1 MIIPKL
7 AMKGGKE
14 KNTIVGSGTIVNYL
28 VYSFFFTMM
37 IFSLYKG
44 IYFSDILFFW
54 DANTISSLLNSAK
67 FIYADSY
74 QSTAAF
80 FSIFGVTRESYWFSL
95 FSTGIIIFYYIIALR
110 KKK

>member
-7 AMKGGKE
+7 AMKGGK

-28 VYSFFFTMM
+28 VYSFFTMM
-37 IFSLYKG
+37 IFSLYKEYIFP
-44 IYFSDILFFW
+44 IYYFGMQTQYRHCLIQQ
-54 DANTISSLLNSAK
+54 K

-80 FSIFGVTRESYWFSL
+80 FSIFGVTRESYWFHYSQQVL
-95 FSTGIIIFYYIIALR
+95 LSFIIL
-110 KKK
+110 